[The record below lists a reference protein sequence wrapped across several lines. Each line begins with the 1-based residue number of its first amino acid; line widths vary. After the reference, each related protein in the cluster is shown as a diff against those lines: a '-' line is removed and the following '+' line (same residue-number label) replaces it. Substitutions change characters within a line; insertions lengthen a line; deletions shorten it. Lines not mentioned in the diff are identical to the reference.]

1 MLLPPIN
8 ITHVIAYVQYG
19 VCSCQKADI
28 LPVVSSMR
36 YFYVR
41 LMLLPLIDVADVIGL
56 CSLCLMLLPCSRCY
70 ATRLTLLQLQFRD
83 VIQNPIPYVK
93 HMVLADISIKGW
105 IVHPDVNSFLMA
117 LVTF

>member
-28 LPVVSSMR
+28 LPVVSSIR

-41 LMLLPLIDVADVIGL
+41 LMLLPLIDVADVIAYVHYA
-56 CSLCLMLLPCSRCY
+56 RCHCHVV
-70 ATRLTLLQLQFRD
+70 D
-83 VIQNPIPYVK
+83 VMP
-93 HMVLADISIKGW
+93 LD
-105 IVHPDVNSFLMA
+105 
-117 LVTF
+117 